1 MSGAVHMDP
10 RQHCTGS
17 PLFQMG
23 FTLSSSLFRSSFS
36 SLRAQH
42 LGRQLSGAL
51 ISRQGNSSSMMLFSP
66 NCILDGILMDFC
78 LAVGPRYA
86 CWSLWPWPCSK
97 GGTLPKPISC
107 NIFINVS
114 FLKYPVLTPN
124 FSSKFRVRIAKL
136 SYRLPTRSTFLS

>member
-17 PLFQMG
+17 PAFQMG
-23 FTLSSSLFRSSFS
+23 FTLSSFLFRSSFS
-36 SLRAQH
+36 SLGAQH

-51 ISRQGNSSSMMLFSP
+51 ISRQGNSSSMMVFSP

-78 LAVGPRYA
+78 WAIGPRYA

-97 GGTLPKPISC
+97 GGTLPKPISS
-107 NIFINVS
+107 NIFLNVF

-124 FSSKFRVRIAKL
+124 FFSKFL
-136 SYRLPTRSTFLS
+136 SIWFSYLWTHVDSGS